1 MKIFILTILFITII
15 SGISF
20 AHSGHNHDSGGETL
34 STFQQIEILKTET
47 NSFPSLHPMLVH
59 FPIVLF
65 LLAAVLQ
72 MTNLFLKNR
81 TVLWITVICTIVAFV
96 NGYIASTLLHPH
108 TSGLTTSAK
117 ELLMEHEQYAYLT
130 LWLGGISGLIGMVN
144 LWKPIKGLN
153 IAFALFLISTSIVI
167 SISAHHGAS
176 LVHKENV
183 GPKGMYLNSNHK

>member
-1 MKIFILTILFITII
+1 MIPQEQL
-15 SGISF
+15 
-20 AHSGHNHDSGGETL
+20 A
-34 STFQQIEILKTET
+34 
-47 NSFPSLHPMLVH
+47 H

-65 LLAAVLQ
+65 LLAVVLQ
-72 MTNLFLKNR
+72 IVNIFLRNR
-81 TVLWITVICTIVAFV
+81 AILWITVICTIVAFV
-96 NGYIASTLLHPH
+96 TGYIASNLLHPH
-108 TSGLTTSAK
+108 TFGLTTSAK
-117 ELLMEHEQYAYLT
+117 ELLVEHEQYAYLT
-130 LWLGGISGLIGMVN
+130 LWLGGVSGLIGIIH